1 MQMVR
6 RFAAL
11 SSIGRARAS
20 GFGIGDVVGSVRKWV
35 PGRLLCALLAINPFA
50 PAAAAL
56 IIDGEGGTPAPG
68 GRPLN
73 HNLETSFYSQAL
85 RFTLTE
91 DTTITGIQ
99 AMLAGTRS
107 GAYTISLAD
116 ASNLDTDNNI
126 YSIDLYA
133 DLVLTPCAGCFV
145 PTDFGRYIGPMNLNW
160 FVVAGDYW
168 LKFTVP
174 FVGNFAG
181 FDGFLRSAGH
191 YEYMAGADIADPG
204 GYRDFGPDYIAV
216 SIYGDRARY
225 VPVPEP
231 TSMGLMVL
239 GLVAL
244 GLHGHRRRKL

>member
-1 MQMVR
+1 VR
-6 RFAAL
+6 GWGPGAL
-11 SSIGRARAS
+11 L
-20 GFGIGDVVGSVRKWV
+20 F
-35 PGRLLCALLAINPFA
+35 ALLAINPVA
-50 PAAAAL
+50 PASAAL

-99 AMLAGTRS
+99 AMIAGTRS

-116 ASNLDTDNNI
+116 ASNLDTDNNL
-126 YSIDLYA
+126 YSVDLYA

-145 PTDFGRYIGPMNLNW
+145 PTDFGRYMGPMNLNW
-160 FVVAGDYW
+160 FVMAGDYW

-174 FVGNFAG
+174 FVGNFQG
-181 FDGFLRSAGH
+181 FDGFLRSAGQ
-191 YEYMAGADIADPG
+191 YEYMAAADIADSG
-204 GYRDFGPDYIAV
+204 GYRDFGPDYLAV
-216 SIYGDRARY
+216 SIYGDRNRY

-231 TSMGLMVL
+231 TTLALMVL
-239 GLVAL
+239 GLVGISL
-244 GLHGHRRRKL
+244 RSHRRPRVSG